1 MRLLIFLCRAFVGTP
16 PDPSTVGGRLAHGV
30 RSGPDR
36 RTHRGGTTGVLVE
49 ANASMTGK
57 APRYPG
63 ELTGAEGTTVSRGIC
78 ATAAT

>member
-1 MRLLIFLCRAFVGTP
+1 MRLLIFLYAFVGTP
-16 PDPSTVGGRLAHGV
+16 PARSTVGGRLAHGA
-30 RSGPDR
+30 RRGPAR